1 MVSGGSSRK
10 RGNGDDEDSSTLS
23 SSRADELEEEID
35 RVTRENI
42 TLVKENEKLLSLW
55 ETEKQEKEEF
65 HKRVMQKALQMVTME
80 REMYAKVKRYAQ
92 EKLFRVVKF
101 ITSENELRDLESPS
115 SIANH
120 TMDELGILQEDRI
133 AWWAV
138 YKVAVT
144 DGIAE
149 RRNQI
154 NMNMK
159 QWVVRKCLLKRGF
172 VKRNHEY

>member
-1 MVSGGSSRK
+1 MVF
-10 RGNGDDEDSSTLS
+10 TVL
-23 SSRADELEEEID
+23 
-35 RVTRENI
+35 
-42 TLVKENEKLLSLW
+42 
-55 ETEKQEKEEF
+55 
-65 HKRVMQKALQMVTME
+65 M
-80 REMYAKVKRYAQ
+80 YAQ
-92 EKLFRVVKF
+92 EKLFRIVKF

-120 TMDELGILQEDRI
+120 TMEDELGITQEDRI

-159 QWVVRKCLLKRGF
+159 QWVVRKCLAIEERIRQ
-172 VKRNHEY
+172 RNHEY